1 MTRRAAAR
9 KFLAT
14 TDWHSAE
21 VTPLAGDASNR
32 TYFRLLRSGHAPAV
46 LMDSPPE
53 KGEDVRPFVSVARHL
68 TSHGLSAPRILASD
82 EAEGFLILEDLGDA
96 LYARVLEQNPAR
108 EEELYVAA
116 IEALVELHSASPL
129 PVAPYDAQTM
139 GPLAGLAAQW
149 YAGQPERAAELSA
162 ATQEALLAQEKPE
175 RVLALRDYHAENLL
189 WLPNRSGAARVGLLD
204 FQDARMG
211 QRTYDLA
218 SLLKDARRDVSPA
231 TQAAATDAFA
241 SLTGISRETLLAS
254 MAAQSA
260 QRNLRILGVFAR
272 LSLHFGK
279 THYIDLIPRVWRN
292 LQDDLSHPAL
302 SRLRGTVMRMLP
314 EPTPHLLNDLKAR
327 CGTIPS
333 LA

>member
-1 MTRRAAAR
+1 
-9 KFLAT
+9 
-14 TDWHSAE
+14 
-21 VTPLAGDASNR
+21 
-32 TYFRLLRSGHAPAV
+32 
-46 LMDSPPE
+46 
-53 KGEDVRPFVSVARHL
+53 
-68 TSHGLSAPRILASD
+68 
-82 EAEGFLILEDLGDA
+82 
-96 LYARVLEQNPAR
+96 
-108 EEELYVAA
+108 
-116 IEALVELHSASPL
+116 
-129 PVAPYDAQTM
+129 
-139 GPLAGLAAQW
+139 
-149 YAGQPERAAELSA
+149 
-162 ATQEALLAQEKPE
+162 
-175 RVLALRDYHAENLL
+175 
-189 WLPNRSGAARVGLLD
+189 
-204 FQDARMG
+204 
-211 QRTYDLA
+211 
-218 SLLKDARRDVSPA
+218 LKDARRDVSPA

-302 SRLRGTVMRMLP
+302 SQLRGTVMRMLP